1 MDDMNIQHQLV
12 ALRQHLHQHPQIS
25 GEEAKTVNRIKE
37 FLEAYNPDRIV
48 HKLGGHGLLAEFKGI
63 EEGPTVMF
71 RCELDALP
79 IQEKNPI
86 DYQSVYSEKAHL
98 CGHDGHMA
106 MVAGLASYLEAKR
119 PKKGRVILL
128 FQPSEENGQGADRI
142 IQNKKFKEFAPDY
155 IFAIHNLPGYPM
167 HKVILSDQNFASAS
181 RGLAIKLIGKSSHA
195 AEPEMGINPGMGLSK
210 ILIQIDALSKNK
222 SLFKDFVL
230 ITPVHTK
237 LGNRAY
243 GTSPGEAEMHFTLR
257 SYLNSDMKILIQ
269 KAEAII
275 NEIASQENL
284 KTEISYE
291 EIFPATKNDPG
302 CTQIVE
308 NACTKA
314 GLKSVFL
321 DQPFRWSEDFGHF
334 TSKFHG
340 ALFGL
345 GSGTDQPALH
355 NPDFDFPDELIPS
368 GMALYKSIYENIL
381 DS

>member
-1 MDDMNIQHQLV
+1 MDDINIQYQLV
-12 ALRQHLHQHPQIS
+12 ALRQQLHQHPEIS
-25 GEEAKTVNRIKE
+25 GEEANTANRIKV
-37 FLEAYNPDRIV
+37 FLKAFAPDRTV
-48 HKLGGHGLLAEFKGI
+48 HEVGGYGLIAEFKGL

-79 IQEKNPI
+79 IKEMNTMA
-86 DYQSVYSEKAHL
+86 YRSENAGKGHL
-98 CGHDGHMA
+98 CGHDGHMT
-106 MVAGLASYLEAKR
+106 MVAGLAPYLKAKR

-128 FQPSEENGQGADRI
+128 FQPSEEDGQGAERI
-142 IQNKKFKEFAPDY
+142 IQDKKFNEFAPDY

-181 RGLAIKLIGKSSHA
+181 RGMAIKLYGKSSHA

-210 ILIQIDALSKNK
+210 ILIQIDSLSKNK

-230 ITPVHTK
+230 ITPIHAR
-237 LGNRAY
+237 LGNLAY
-243 GTSPGEAEMHFTLR
+243 GTSPGEAEVHFTLR
-257 SYLNSDMKILIQ
+257 SYLNSDMEILIQ
-269 KAEAII
+269 KTDAII
-275 NEIASQENL
+275 NEIAYQENL
-284 KTEISYE
+284 KTEISYK
-291 EIFPATKNDPG
+291 EIFPATKNDPD

-334 TSKFHG
+334 TSKFQG

>member
-1 MDDMNIQHQLV
+1 MDDMNVQQQLV
-12 ALRQHLHQHPQIS
+12 ALRQHLHQHPEIS
-25 GEEAKTVNRIKE
+25 GEEANTANRIEK
-37 FLEAYNPDRIV
+37 FLKAYAPDRMV
-48 HKLGGHGLLAEFKGI
+48 REVGGHGLIAEFKGM
-63 EEGPTVMF
+63 EAGPTVMF

-79 IQEKNPI
+79 IKEMNTM
-86 DYQSVYSEKAHL
+86 DYRSENAGKGHL

-106 MVAGLASYLEAKR
+106 MVAGLASHLKAKR

-128 FQPSEENGQGADRI
+128 FQPSEEDGQGADRI
-142 IQNKKFKEFAPDY
+142 IRDKKFKEFAPDF

-181 RGLAIKLIGKSSHA
+181 RGMAIKLSGKSSHA

-222 SLFKDFVL
+222 TLFKDFVL
-230 ITPVHTK
+230 ITPIHAK
-237 LGNRAY
+237 LGNLAY
-243 GTSPGEAEMHFTLR
+243 GTSPGEAEVHFTLR
-257 SYLNSDMKILIQ
+257 SYRNSDMKVLIQ

-275 NEIASQENL
+275 NEITAQENL
-284 KTEISYE
+284 NTEISYE
-291 EIFPATKNDPG
+291 EIFQATKNDPG

-308 NACTKA
+308 SASKKA
-314 GLKSVFL
+314 GLKFVFL
-321 DQPFRWSEDFGHF
+321 NQPFRWSEDFGHF
-334 TSKFHG
+334 TSKFNG